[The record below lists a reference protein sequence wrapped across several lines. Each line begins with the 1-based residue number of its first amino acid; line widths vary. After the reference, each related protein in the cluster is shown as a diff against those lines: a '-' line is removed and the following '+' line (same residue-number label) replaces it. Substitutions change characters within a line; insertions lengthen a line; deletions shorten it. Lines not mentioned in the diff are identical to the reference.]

1 MKSLETNLRIPALQ
15 LHLGNYLLGRVPGVT
30 QQQLDTLFYQGRV
43 LLNGEA
49 VPANATAAAGDLV
62 RILQR
67 DRRILPEKLAVE
79 VVFEDAY
86 CLVVN
91 KPAGMAV
98 HPGLGTYGGTL
109 LNWLAWHLEDGA
121 SGKLATAAGQ
131 PAGGSAGVLQQAV
144 VHRLDK
150 ATSGLLVLA
159 KTKAA
164 NQHLQRQFAAGST
177 ERKYIARVWGCPEPK
192 NGSINLPLG
201 RDPEQPQLIRV
212 DTEGHFGK
220 PALTHY
226 QWLENQGGT
235 SLLALF
241 PQTGRTHQLRIHLH
255 HIGHGIV
262 GDQRYLQPQPTAD
275 FVATRLCLHAAS
287 IGFAHP
293 FEVRWC
299 SFESALPAD
308 F

>member
-1 MKSLETNLRIPALQ
+1 MVKSLETDLRIPAFQ
-15 LHLGNYLLGRVPGVT
+15 LHLGNYLLGRIPGVT
-30 QQQLDTLFYQGRV
+30 KQQLDTLFYQGRV
-43 LLNGEA
+43 LLNEEA
-49 VPANATAAAGDLV
+49 VPADTAAAAGDMV
-62 RILQR
+62 RVMKR
-67 DRRILPEKLAVE
+67 DSRILPQKLAVE
-79 VVFEDAY
+79 VVFEDAH
-86 CLVVN
+86 CLVAN

-109 LNWLAWHLEDGA
+109 LNWLAWHLEHAEPGTSA
-121 SGKLATAAGQ
+121 VAANQ
-131 PAGGSAGVLQQAV
+131 PAEAGVLQQAV

-159 KTKAA
+159 KTKTA

-192 NGSINLPLG
+192 NGSINLPIG
-201 RDPEQPQLIRV
+201 RDPEQPNRIRV
-212 DTEGHFGK
+212 DTTGHFGK

-226 QWLENQGGT
+226 QWLEGQDGT

-262 GDQRYLQPQPTAD
+262 GDQRYLQPELKTDHVP
-275 FVATRLCLHAAS
+275 TRLCLHAAS
-287 IGFAHP
+287 LGFAHP
-293 FEVRWC
+293 FEGRWC
-299 SFESALPAD
+299 SFESTLPAD